1 MKIFKKMAV
10 FTLSLAFVGVFA
22 QEEGTVLGE
31 YGAITVKKVNVVK
44 QINGKDS
51 TVAMKIAYIDSKS
64 DKTVEIPED
73 VVVDSIDYDRD
84 YSGEWGK
91 PGTLMLPFDFP
102 DGYLSRFGQIYEMTG
117 VGINGSTESWQIDVK
132 NMGSNGEFSA
142 NRPYFVRPN
151 GGATRMVFPRENLK
165 TFTMKKTVGADTKF
179 TFDNWEFRG
188 VYSYKTWE
196 AGDPELGCV
205 YGFAAKAKEVDGKQI
220 QQGQFVKVKAGAYI
234 RPFRAY
240 LVYNKSNA
248 LTKTSGDASIASISE
263 EDLPSSIEVVF
274 HDDEE
279 TTAIYMMNPRT
290 GEFSTATGWY
300 DMKGRKL
307 NKKPTIKGTYFHNG
321 NKVVIK

>member
-10 FTLSLAFVGVFA
+10 LTLSVAFMGAFA
-22 QEEGTVLGE
+22 QEEGSILGE
-31 YGAITVKKVNVVK
+31 YGAITVKML
-44 QINGKDS
+44 NGKKTALISGTS
-51 TVAMKIAYIDSKS
+51 TE
-64 DKTVEIPED
+64 TVEIAED
-73 VVVDSIDYDRD
+73 VEVDSIYYDRD

-102 DGYLSRFGQIYEMTG
+102 NGCLSEFGQIYEMTG
-117 VGINGSTESWQIDVK
+117 IAFNGSSETWQIDTK
-132 NMGSNGEFSA
+132 NMGSNGDFSA

-151 GGATRMVFPRENLK
+151 KNQVIFPAWCAGK
-165 TFTMKKTVGADTKF
+165 TTMKKNVGVETKF

-196 AGDPELGCV
+196 EGDPELGCV

-307 NKKPTIKGTYFHNG
+307 DKKPTIKGTYFHNG

>member
-10 FTLSLAFVGVFA
+10 LTLSVAFMGAFA
-22 QEEGTVLGE
+22 QEEGSILGE
-31 YGAITVKKVNVVK
+31 YGAITVKML
-44 QINGKDS
+44 NGKKTALISGTS
-51 TVAMKIAYIDSKS
+51 TE
-64 DKTVEIPED
+64 TVEISED
-73 VVVDSIDYDRD
+73 VEVDSIYYDRD
-84 YSGEWGK
+84 YSGEYDK
-91 PGTLMLPFDFP
+91 PGTLMLPFNFP
-102 DGYLSRFGQIYEMTG
+102 NGCLSEFGQIYEMS
-117 VGINGSTESWQIDVK
+117 GISISGNQTWQIDTQK
-132 NMGSNGEFSA
+132 MGSNGEFSA

-151 GGATRMVFPRENLK
+151 KNQVIFPAWCAGK
-165 TFTMKKTVGADTKF
+165 TTMKKTVGADTKF

-188 VYSYKTWE
+188 MYSYKTWE
-196 AGDPELGCV
+196 EGDPDIGRV

-240 LVYNKSNA
+240 LIYNNNSVLAKSAANS
-248 LTKTSGDASIASISE
+248 TIASIE

-279 TTAIYMMNPRT
+279 TTAIYMLNPRT

-307 NKKPTIKGTYFHNG
+307 DKKPTVKGTYFNNG
-321 NKVVIK
+321 KKVVIK